1 MAKESMIT
9 RTIVT
14 TDAEILCLDV
24 ESGEACNRSI
34 TLPRTYKKEKEI
46 LKLAELEIMATE
58 PNVHPVH
65 VVHTNIKETLYG
77 MPESIFLKYAQVIP
91 KREAAAKND
100 TCKPVDA

>member
-46 LKLAELEIMATE
+46 LKLAEKEIMETE

-77 MPESIFLKYAQVIP
+77 MPESTFLKYAQVIP

-100 TCKPVDA
+100 TNPVNA